1 MKSRQQYI
9 IYTGRDFG
17 CKSCNRKSSNLLRPP
32 TSTIFGLVVGVIF
45 LALTLPGI
53 AVAQEAQLLA
63 SASETQVSRQ
73 PANSMDY
80 RLGAGDV
87 LHVSVW
93 KNDDLSRTVTI
104 RPDGKISL
112 PLIGELTVEGLTP
125 TEVQGLLVNQLAEY
139 VDSPA
144 RNVFVIVEEVNS
156 YQVSVLGEVNTPGRY
171 KIQGHTMVL
180 DALSV
185 AGGFTPFA
193 STTRIIIFRRDGNGI
208 MQIPYNYK
216 DVVAGKRAQE
226 LFFVQPGDVILVP

>member
-1 MKSRQQYI
+1 MKSIQQYI
-9 IYTGRDFG
+9 TYKATNSN
-17 CKSCNRKSSNLLRPP
+17 CKQNYSDLSRPSKS
-32 TSTIFGLVVGVIF
+32 IFAVMAGVM
-45 LALTLPGI
+45 LAALILPGI
-53 AVAQEAQLLA
+53 ALAQGNAQLLA

-73 PANSMDY
+73 AASSMDY

-112 PLIGELTVEGLTP
+112 PLIGELAVEGLTP
-125 TEVQGLLVNQLAEY
+125 TEVQDLLVNHLAEY

-156 YQVSVLGEVNTPGRY
+156 YQVSVLGEVNTPGRF
-171 KIQGHTMVL
+171 KIQGQTMVL

-193 STTRIIIFRRDGNGI
+193 ATTRIIIFRRDGNGI

-216 DVVAGKRAQE
+216 DVVAGKRAEE